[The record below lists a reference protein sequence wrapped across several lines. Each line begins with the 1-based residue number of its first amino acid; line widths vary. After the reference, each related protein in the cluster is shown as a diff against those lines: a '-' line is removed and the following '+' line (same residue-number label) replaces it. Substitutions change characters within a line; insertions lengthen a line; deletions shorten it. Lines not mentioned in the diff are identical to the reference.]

1 MTTITLRE
9 RIDELIAQHGTLR
22 ATARVLMTDCGY
34 LHRLR
39 SGEKTEPGDPLLR
52 RMGLREVTRYECV
65 SSTPAQVDG
74 APDALRGVEQT
85 EPFWC
90 HEQSHDRPRCEAQ
103 CAECAEDGVPVSDP
117 DRFIGGAAGEATYA
131 RAAVDAALRNAN
143 PARSQEDGYCAASG
157 VQPLKGK
164 SHE

>member
-52 RMGLREVTRYECV
+52 RMGLREVTRYERV
-65 SSTPAQVDG
+65 SSTPAQ
-74 APDALRGVEQT
+74 
-85 EPFWC
+85 
-90 HEQSHDRPRCEAQ
+90 EA
-103 CAECAEDGVPVSDP
+103 ERRRWRVS
-117 DRFIGGAAGEATYA
+117 
-131 RAAVDAALRNAN
+131 V
-143 PARSQEDGYCAASG
+143 
-157 VQPLKGK
+157 
-164 SHE
+164 